1 MFETIL
7 NLVSYAFFAI
17 VVFVFAYSIIQCI
30 IYLIRGDGWKR
41 FRAILAAGLGV
52 FVFFKVQ
59 DWMDSAVL
67 SMFATSAL
75 MCFVMGCLP
84 EDTNKK
90 QRSSQGAQDQSVKTG
105 PGTHTYVGSSVSYG
119 SHTQYSGGN
128 SGNRYGNSTYYS
140 DGDVG
145 NRYGE
150 VVYFKS
156 GGHSVDNGDVM
167 YYYDKNGRETGKCIR
182 NGSSCSYYGDCG
194 PHTKK
199 R

>member
-7 NLVSYAFFAI
+7 NLASYIFFAM
-17 VVFVFAYSIIQCI
+17 VVLGFGYSIIQCI
-30 IYLIRGDGWKR
+30 VYLFRGNGWKR
-41 FRAILAAGLGV
+41 FQAILAAGLGA

-59 DWMDSAVL
+59 DLMDSATL
-67 SMFATSAL
+67 SMIATSVL
-75 MCFVMGCLP
+75 MCLVMGCLP
-84 EDTNKK
+84 DDTNTKRRST
-90 QRSSQGAQDQSVKTG
+90 QPTRSSSGQKA

-128 SGNRYGNSTYYS
+128 SGNRYGDSTYYS

-156 GGHSVDNGDVM
+156 GGHSVDNGDVT
-167 YYYDKNGRETGKCIR
+167 YYYDANGKETGKCIR
-182 NGSSCSYYGDCG
+182 NGSSCFYYGDCG